1 MLESV
6 EGGGWIERTRPEETE
21 PGAASVPRCCERS
34 LCSARG
40 LWGKGEDRNIR
51 TVAEELQC
59 NTRVVFFFSFL
70 IGLYRF
76 FPACTA
82 RHRVPF
88 VRIHRDGRSWVT
100 PADFSERLE
109 TAGPRRARG
118 AGAQVR
124 DGGEREAGRAGAEPG
139 GGGGRG
145 AERGRA
151 RPAPLRASRAA
162 GPA

>member
-1 MLESV
+1 MSV
-6 EGGGWIERTRPEETE
+6 HFALLSDFGGRERIEIYELLQRNFNATL
-21 PGAASVPRCCERS
+21 A
-34 LCSARG
+34 LC
-40 LWGKGEDRNIR
+40 
-51 TVAEELQC
+51 
-59 NTRVVFFFSFL
+59 FFFSFL